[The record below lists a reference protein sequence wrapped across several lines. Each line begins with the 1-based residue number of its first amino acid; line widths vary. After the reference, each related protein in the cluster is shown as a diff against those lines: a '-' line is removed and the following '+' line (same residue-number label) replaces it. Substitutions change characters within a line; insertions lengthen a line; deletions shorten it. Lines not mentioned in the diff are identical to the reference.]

1 MKVSYRTG
9 QSKSL
14 RCPELS
20 TCTLFS
26 HTCVTSVTLYP
37 HLNQAT
43 QLFPRHTD
51 TEAGNVVSRRQRQ
64 QRHNWCHTSTGSR
77 ALLPW
82 TFYFF
87 LVLKQKISF
96 HFRGVHKLC
105 EIIFRPFAC
114 LTLSSSIIVSHS
126 SSANYDILPPVST

>member
-1 MKVSYRTG
+1 MGTG
-9 QSKSL
+9 QSESV

-51 TEAGNVVSRRQRQ
+51 TEAGNVMSRRQQ
-64 QRHNWCHTSTGSR
+64 SQRHNWCHTSTGSR

-87 LVLKQKISF
+87 LVRKQKYFCILVS
-96 HFRGVHKLC
+96 RGVHKLC
-105 EIIFRPFAC
+105 EVEVIFRPFAC

-126 SSANYDILPPVST
+126 SSANYDMST

>member
-1 MKVSYRTG
+1 MGTG
-9 QSKSL
+9 QSESL

-26 HTCVTSVTLYP
+26 HTCVTSVTLSP

-51 TEAGNVVSRRQRQ
+51 TEAGNVMSRRQL
-64 QRHNWCHTSTGSR
+64 QRHTSTGSR
-77 ALLPW
+77 ALLTW

-87 LVLKQKISF
+87 LVLKQKYICILVS
-96 HFRGVHKLC
+96 RGVHKLC
-105 EIIFRPFAC
+105 EVIFRPFVR

-126 SSANYDILPPVST
+126 SSANYDMST

>member
-1 MKVSYRTG
+1 MGTG
-9 QSKSL
+9 QSESL

-51 TEAGNVVSRRQRQ
+51 TEAGNVMSRRQQ
-64 QRHNWCHTSTGSR
+64 QRHNRCHTSTGSR

-87 LVLKQKISF
+87 LVLKQKYICILVS
-96 HFRGVHKLC
+96 RGVHKLC
-105 EIIFRPFAC
+105 EVIFRPFAC

-126 SSANYDILPPVST
+126 SSANYDMST